1 MKKNTKGTGHQ
12 SSFFY
17 RCSLCAAGGM
27 LMGVA
32 AVLFLAGGNGADSMN
47 TLLQGMSQALQLSVD
62 ACNNLLSF
70 TFVLAAFFIDR
81 KQIHA
86 GTIIFPVVTTIT
98 IRILT
103 PLIHADTLLHRV
115 LFCMAGI
122 GIIAMSIALSIYAD
136 CGKNPYDCVTFGL
149 MKRTGLSYPVIRWIL
164 DGGMLVSGMIL
175 HGTYGVVTIIN
186 LLVLG
191 RLITAALS
199 LLNRSMLTGRP
210 PGSRRFCT
218 DRSSR
223 RIARCIRSSPH
234 PQRSGRDSC
243 RRYP

>member
-1 MKKNTKGTGHQ
+1 MMKKNRKGTGHQ

-17 RCSLCAAGGM
+17 RCILCAAGGM

-32 AVLFLAGGNGADSMN
+32 AVLFLAGGHGADPMN
-47 TLLQGMSQALQLSVD
+47 TLLQGMSQVLRLSVD

-98 IRILT
+98 MRILT
-103 PLIHADTLLHRV
+103 PLIHADTLLHSV
-115 LFCMAGI
+115 LFCIAGI
-122 GIIAMSIALSIYAD
+122 CIIALSIALSIYAD

-149 MKRTGLSYPVIRWIL
+149 MNRTGLSYHVIRWIL
-164 DGGMLVSGMIL
+164 DGSMLISGILL

-191 RLITAALS
+191 KLITAALA
-199 LLNRSMLTGRP
+199 LL
-210 PGSRRFCT
+210 RRQ
-218 DRSSR
+218 SG
-223 RIARCIRSSPH
+223 IRSSVKIEEEI
-234 PQRSGRDSC
+234 SL
-243 RRYP
+243 

>member
-12 SSFFY
+12 TSFFY

-86 GTIIFPVVTTIT
+86 GTIIFPVVSTIT

-149 MKRTGLSYPVIRWIL
+149 MKRTGL
-164 DGGMLVSGMIL
+164 GGMLVSGMIL

-199 LLNRSMLTGRP
+199 FLKRLKWLRRTMNIEEEILL
-210 PGSRRFCT
+210 
-218 DRSSR
+218 
-223 RIARCIRSSPH
+223 
-234 PQRSGRDSC
+234 
-243 RRYP
+243 

>member
-1 MKKNTKGTGHQ
+1 MKKNRRETGHQ

-103 PLIHADTLLHRV
+103 PLVHADTLLHRV

-136 CGKNPYDCVTFGL
+136 CGKNPYD
-149 MKRTGLSYPVIRWIL
+149 WIL

-199 LLNRSMLTGRP
+199 LLKRLKWL
-210 PGSRRFCT
+210 RRT
-218 DRSSR
+218 MN
-223 RIARCIRSSPH
+223 IEEEILL
-234 PQRSGRDSC
+234 
-243 RRYP
+243 

>member
-1 MKKNTKGTGHQ
+1 MKKNRRETGHQ

-103 PLIHADTLLHRV
+103 PLVHADTLLHRV

-149 MKRTGLSYPVIRWIL
+149 MKRTFLSCDSL
-164 DGGMLVSGMIL
+164 D
-175 HGTYGVVTIIN
+175 
-186 LLVLG
+186 
-191 RLITAALS
+191 
-199 LLNRSMLTGRP
+199 TGWRY
-210 PGSRRFCT
+210 
-218 DRSSR
+218 
-223 RIARCIRSSPH
+223 ACIRYDTAWYLRCGDHYQSAGAW
-234 PQRSGRDSC
+234 QADYGGAFIAETTEMVT
-243 RRYP
+243 